1 MVLRESYC
9 VHFLTQ
15 SRHDSC
21 VAPAESSP
29 GTLFSALVLIR
40 ISFIVYLS
48 YRVLVSYICVSIVS
62 LINFRS
68 RSSFFSVSFHSISSP
83 ILASGSVFCSCSG
96 C

>member
-1 MVLRESYC
+1 MVLGEGYR

-29 GTLFSALVLIR
+29 GTLVSLVFIR
-40 ISFIVYLS
+40 ISFIVSLS